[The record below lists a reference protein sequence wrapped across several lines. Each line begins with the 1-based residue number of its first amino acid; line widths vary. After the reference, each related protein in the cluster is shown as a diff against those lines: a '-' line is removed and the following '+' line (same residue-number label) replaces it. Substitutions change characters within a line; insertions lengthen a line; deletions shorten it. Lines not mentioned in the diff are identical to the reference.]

1 MCRMISEN
9 GDTTS
14 MLNLDKSPYL
24 LDNVA
29 EHEITSQIKE
39 LEDRVD
45 LLRRSETLTDET
57 LANYYGEK
65 RFEQVAESNAI
76 EGSTLSVGETELAV
90 LKGVT
95 ITGHDPSYIR
105 DARALDAALQRMTEM
120 AKENKSATNIEQLLE
135 LHSLILGD
143 RPGAGKFRDEPVR
156 IKGSDHRP
164 PRYWK
169 EVMREMEAWQN
180 WSQENSAAP
189 ATLRGIVLHAWLVHI
204 HPFIDGN
211 GRTARAITNLE
222 LIRSGYP
229 PIIIKK
235 KERDRYIEALSESD
249 SGGDIGAFFELLMER
264 IEGSFIGLEI
274 SAKQKQGYSPL
285 QEKIRKRQE
294 QQLNIWDASV
304 NLLVNLIEHFVH
316 EEIDEVSGDVYIKE
330 FESPLDLDDYVS
342 LCERK
347 SAQRSWAFIV
357 NLGIPGFPKL
367 VRLAYFGFRTPMMF
381 HELGEEGGPSIF
393 WSIKNESGFPKWSG
407 AEKEAPFA
415 VEITTKQGAGD
426 DWYAR
431 KFDGSVSKMAT
442 TELAKEIARSLIE
455 MVANSK

>member
-1 MCRMISEN
+1 
-9 GDTTS
+9 

-24 LDNVA
+24 LDDDA
-29 EHEITSQIKE
+29 AQEITLQIKE
-39 LEDRVD
+39 LEERID
-45 LLRRSETLTDET
+45 LLRHSGTLTGET

-90 LKGVT
+90 RKGIT
-95 ITGHDPSYIR
+95 ISGHDPSYIR

-120 AKENKSATNIEQLLE
+120 ARENQSATNIEQLLE

-143 RPGAGKFRDEPVR
+143 RSGAGKFRNEPVQ

-164 PRYWK
+164 PKYW
-169 EVMREMEAWQN
+169 EEIMSQMEAWQD

-189 ATLRGIVLHAWLVHI
+189 AILRAIVLHAWLVHI

-235 KERDRYIEALSESD
+235 KERERYIEALSESD
-249 SGGDIGAFFELLMER
+249 SGGDIGAVFELLLER
-264 IEGSFIGLEI
+264 IVGSLIGLEI
-274 SAKQKQGYSPL
+274 SAKQQQGFSPI
-285 QEKIRKRQE
+285 QEKIRKQQE
-294 QQLNIWDASV
+294 GRLNIWDASV
-304 NLLVNLIEHFVH
+304 HLLVNAIEHFVH
-316 EEIDEVSGDVYIKE
+316 EEINAVGGDVYIKE
-330 FESPLDLDDYVS
+330 FESPLDLDDYIS

-347 SAQRSWAFIV
+347 ATQKSWAFIA
-357 NLGIPGFPKL
+357 NLGIAGFPKL
-367 VRLAYFGFRTPMMF
+367 IRLAYLGFRTPMMY

-393 WSIKNESGFPKWSG
+393 WSTRNESGYPKWTST
-407 AEKEAPFA
+407 EKGAPFA
-415 VEITTKQGAGD
+415 VEITTKQGHGD

-431 KFDGSVSKMAT
+431 KIDGSVSKMGA
-442 TELAKEIARSLIE
+442 TELAKEIARSLVE
-455 MVANSK
+455 MAADDN

>member
-1 MCRMISEN
+1 
-9 GDTTS
+9 

-24 LDNVA
+24 LDDA
-29 EHEITSQIKE
+29 ADQEITLQIKE
-39 LEDRVD
+39 LEERID
-45 LLRRSETLTDET
+45 LLRRSGTLTGET

-76 EGSTLSVGETELAV
+76 EGSTLSVGETKLAV
-90 LKGVT
+90 LKGIT

-120 AKENKSATNIEQLLE
+120 ARENQLATNIKQLLE

-143 RPGAGKFRDEPVR
+143 RPGAGMFRNEPVQ

-164 PRYWK
+164 PKYW
-169 EVMREMEAWQN
+169 EEIMSEMEAWED
-180 WSQENSAAP
+180 WSQVNSAAP
-189 ATLRGIVLHAWLVHI
+189 AILRAIILHAWLVHI

-235 KERDRYIEALSESD
+235 KERERYIEALSESD
-249 SGGDIGAFFELLMER
+249 SGGDIRAFFELLMER

-274 SAKQKQGYSPL
+274 SAKQKQGYSPV
-285 QEKIRKRQE
+285 QEKIRKQQE
-294 QQLNIWDASV
+294 RILNLWGARV
-304 NLLVNLIEHFVH
+304 HVLVNAIEHFVH
-316 EEIDEVSGDVYIKE
+316 EHIDAVGGNVYIKK
-330 FESPLDLDDYVS
+330 FESTLDLDEYIA
-342 LCERK
+342 LCEK
-347 SAQRSWAFIV
+347 KPVQRSWVFIA
-357 NLGIPGFPKL
+357 NLDIPGLPKL
-367 VRLAYFGFRTPMMF
+367 ERLAYLGFRTSKMSRS
-381 HELGEEGGPSIF
+381 LGGEGGPSIF
-393 WSIKNESGFPKWSG
+393 WSTKNEIGYPKWSR

-415 VEITTKQGAGD
+415 VEITTRQGEGD

-431 KFDGSVSKMAT
+431 KIDGSVSKMGT
-442 TELAKEIARSLIE
+442 TELAKEIARSLVE
-455 MVANSK
+455 MAADDN